1 MANSLIPAIR
11 QTPQSIGNS
20 FPLSKIYELDESFFN
35 VAPSK
40 PAQLP
45 TQTYRFQNTA
55 LTRQEGLLF
64 IKNLGP
70 DVGYKEMIVT
80 CGPLKQ
86 ALMHVNNF

>member
-1 MANSLIPAIR
+1 MTNTLVPAIR

-45 TQTYRFQNTA
+45 TQTYRFQSTA
-55 LTRQEGLLF
+55 LTRQEGLLLM
-64 IKNLGP
+64 KNLDP
-70 DVGYKEMIVT
+70 SVSYQEMIAA

-86 ALMHVNNF
+86 ALMHVNSF